1 MWYLTLLR
9 QRRPKMMV
17 TTLTKTRFENSGVSR
32 LNFTKEKHSNNKFV
46 SIALIS
52 YLIVHRFSINV
63 KTRAGGDGGTN
74 GGTDSEKKSR

>member
-1 MWYLTLLR
+1 
-9 QRRPKMMV
+9 MMAA
-17 TTLTKTRFENSGVSR
+17 TLTKTGFENSGVSR

>member
-1 MWYLTLLR
+1 LTLLR
-9 QRRPKMMV
+9 RRRPKMMA
-17 TTLTKTRFENSGVSR
+17 TTSTKTRFESSGVSR

-63 KTRAGGDGGTN
+63 KTRAGGDGITN